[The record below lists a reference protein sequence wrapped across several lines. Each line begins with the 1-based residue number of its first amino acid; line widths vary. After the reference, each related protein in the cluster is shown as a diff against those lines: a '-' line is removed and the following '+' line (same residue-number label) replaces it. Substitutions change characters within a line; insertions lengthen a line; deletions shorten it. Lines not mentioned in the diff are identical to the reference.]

1 MYLSRV
7 EIDINNRRKI
17 KDLTH
22 IGAFHHWVESSFP
35 NEIENGIRTRKLW
48 RIDQLNGK
56 EYLLIVS
63 QTKPSIKHLESYGV
77 EGTAQSKDYDVFLR
91 EIENGKRYRFR
102 VVLNP
107 VVAEMDKE
115 GGSRGKTKPLP
126 NSKHMQFLYD
136 RSEKNGFRLN
146 KDEFFVV
153 SQGYTSFKKASM
165 KEVKLSKVVY
175 EGRLTVIDKE
185 ILKESLSKGIG
196 KKKAYGFGMMTL
208 IPED

>member
-7 EIDINNRRKI
+7 EIDINNRKKV

-22 IGAFHHWVESSFP
+22 IGAFHNWVENCFP
-35 NEIENGIRTRKLW
+35 DEIRSGIRTRKLW
-48 RIDQLNGK
+48 RIDDLNGK

-63 QTKPSIKHLESYGV
+63 QARPSIKYLELYGV
-77 EGTAQSKDYDVFLR
+77 EGTAQTKNYDDFL
-91 EIENGKRYRFR
+91 EKIENGRKYRFR

-115 GGSRGKTKPLP
+115 GGNRGRTKPLP

-146 KDEFFVV
+146 KDEFYVV
-153 SQGYTSFKKASM
+153 CRGHTSLKKESM
-165 KEVKLSKVVY
+165 KEVRLSKVVY
-175 EGRLTVIDKE
+175 EGRLTVVDKE
-185 ILKESLSKGIG
+185 LLKESLSKGIG